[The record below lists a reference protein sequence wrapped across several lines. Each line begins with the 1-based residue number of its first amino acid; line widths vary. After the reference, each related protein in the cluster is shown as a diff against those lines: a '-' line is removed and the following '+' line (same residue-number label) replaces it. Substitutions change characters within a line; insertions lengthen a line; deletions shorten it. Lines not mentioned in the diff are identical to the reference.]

1 MLEATERAKRG
12 HEAAHSPNTVT
23 YHELIS
29 ALLKT
34 GKEAHRP
41 VWVPK

>member
-1 MLEATERAKRG
+1 M
-12 HEAAHSPNTVT
+12 PNTVT

-34 GKEAHRP
+34 GKENHRTGMLVSP
-41 VWVPK
+41 TVG